1 MHAYLTST
9 GLISPQRT
17 FENDF
22 SCGLETEGAPI
33 LPAIEP
39 NYKGL
44 INPVQLRRM
53 SRILKLGL
61 GAAQLCINNAG
72 GQQPDA
78 IIVGTGLACVNDLE
92 IFLKSIIETGEQ
104 SLSSI
109 PFINSLHNTV
119 AAQVARTLKI
129 QTYNNTHCH
138 RGASFENALLDALM
152 LLHEKEHQQVLVGG
166 IDEFS
171 THYYNL
177 LTPKVVTGEGAGFFL
192 LSNAP
197 AGKNSVKISAVR
209 TFYAPE
215 ENFIARFLAEQHT
228 PAHHLDA
235 VLLGIN
241 GNPGDDAVYC
251 RLMDSF
257 FPPSC
262 QLITYKHL
270 CGEYHTSSAFGLA
283 LAAHS
288 IAAGAFPAPAI
299 FKPGK
304 AAKPQK
310 VLLYNHYQNCNHTLI
325 LIEKFAAES

>member
-22 SCGLETEGAPI
+22 SCGLQTEGAAI

-39 NYKGL
+39 DYRGL
-44 INPVQLRRM
+44 ISPVQLRRM
-53 SRILKLGL
+53 SRILKLGI

-72 GQQPDA
+72 GLQPDA

-119 AAQVARTLKI
+119 AAQVARILKI

-152 LLHEKEHQQVLVGG
+152 LLHEKEHKQALVGG

-171 THYYNL
+171 MHYYNL
-177 LTPKVVTGEGAGFFL
+177 LPAKVVTGEGAGFFL
-192 LSNAP
+192 LSHLP

-209 TFYAPE
+209 TFYAPGE
-215 ENFIARFLAEQHT
+215 DFIARFLAEQHT
-228 PAHHLDA
+228 PVHQLDA
-235 VLLGIN
+235 VLLGMN
-241 GNPGDDAVYC
+241 GNPSDDAVYH
-251 RLMDSF
+251 RLIDNF
-257 FPPSC
+257 FPPDTR
-262 QLITYKHL
+262 LITYKHL
-270 CGEYHTSSAFGLA
+270 CGEYHTSSAFALA

-288 IAAGAFPAPAI
+288 IAAGAFPAPAV

-304 AAKPQK
+304 SAKPQK
-310 VLLYNHYQNCNHTLI
+310 VLLYNHYQNCNHTLM
-325 LIEKFAAES
+325 LVTG